1 MSKLLL
7 KILILLI
14 PISLIIGTTQV
25 YGQEKRLKKANELYE
40 NEEFYIAI
48 QAYQSLTRKIKD
60 RNERAE
66 IYFKIGECYFN
77 INDYRKART
86 NYRRAR
92 RNSEYEFMAYYK
104 TGLCMKLSGNY
115 DDAIA
120 QFEECLSLEPND
132 STVLL
137 AIESCELS
145 LQWIEERS
153 RFTADKVKDF
163 NSRENDFCPTVDEKD
178 GYPHIYFS
186 STNKKTAKGKKTS
199 GITGEKFADLFVSK
213 MDRQH
218 NWSEPEPLD
227 SLNTIFDEGAAL
239 ITNDG
244 RELYYT
250 SCVKEKGKDKGCQIL
265 KASRVDGIWMNPENL
280 GIVGDSISIGHP
292 ALSPDGEVLY
302 FSSRKTGGFGGAD
315 IWYTKK
321 GDDGNWERPRNM
333 GPTINTKGDE
343 LFPFVRADGT
353 IYFSSDRHPSMGG
366 LDIFKAY
373 KNDDNKWVV
382 VNMKPPFNSEGN
394 DFGLYYFANEE
405 KGFFTSDRR
414 TSKQEDIY
422 YFEKPPLNFAFEG
435 TVKDFDT
442 ENIIDS
448 AVVVLYGSDGTM
460 FYDTVFIQDEGSF
473 YFKLKSSTD
482 YVYAVYKS
490 GYFNGKGRLTTDTLD
505 FDYIFEEEV
514 FLETTNKTFE
524 IPNIEFEFA
533 KWDLTE
539 QSKINLNELI
549 QLLRDNPHLIIE
561 LSAHTDM
568 IGTEQDNIE
577 LSEKRIKS
585 VVDYLEQKGIPGGRL
600 VGKGYGESKP
610 KIITKKYEEY
620 PWLEKNSVL
629 NEDYILDLDKEKQE
643 IANQMNR
650 RIEFK
655 VLSNDYTPSLD

>member
-7 KILILLI
+7 KILLLLI
-14 PISLIIGTTQV
+14 PITLLIGTNDL
-25 YGQEKRLKKANELYE
+25 YSQEKRLKKADELYE
-40 NEEFYIAI
+40 NEEFYLAL
-48 QAYQSLTRKIKD
+48 QAYQSLARKIKNRND
-60 RNERAE
+60 RAV
-66 IYFKIGECYFN
+66 IYYKIGECYFN

-92 RNSEYEFMAYYK
+92 RNPEYEFLAYYK

-115 DDAIA
+115 DEAIA

-145 LQWIEERS
+145 LQWIEERY
-153 RFTADKVKDF
+153 RFTADKVKEF

-178 GYPHIYFS
+178 GFPHVYFS

-213 MDRQH
+213 MDRKGE
-218 NWSEPEPLD
+218 WSEPEPLD
-227 SLNTIFDEGAAL
+227 SLNTIYDEGAAL

-244 RELYYT
+244 RDFYYT
-250 SCVKEKGKDKGCQIL
+250 SCVKEKGKNRGCQIL
-265 KASRVDGIWMNPENL
+265 KASKVDGMWMNPENL

-292 ALSPDGEVLY
+292 ALSPDGETLY

-315 IWYTKK
+315 LWYTSK

-333 GPTINTKGDE
+333 GPIINTKGDE

-353 IYFSSDRHPSMGG
+353 LYFSSDRHPSMGG

-373 KNDDNKWVV
+373 KNEDKKWVV

-394 DFGLYYFANEE
+394 DFGIYYFSNEE
-405 KGFFTSDRR
+405 KGFFSSDRR
-414 TSKQEDIY
+414 SSKQEDIY
-422 YFEKPPLNFAFEG
+422 YFEKPALNFAFTG
-435 TVKDFDT
+435 TVKDLDT
-442 ENIIDS
+442 ERLIDS
-448 AVVVLYGSDGTM
+448 AVIVLYGSDGTM
-460 FYDTVFIQDEGSF
+460 FYDTSYIENEGYF
-473 YFKLKSSTD
+473 NFKLKSNTD
-482 YVYAVYKS
+482 YVYAVYS
-490 GYFNGKGRLTTDTLD
+490 EGYFNGKGRLTTDTLD
-505 FDYIFEEEV
+505 FDYIFEEEI

-539 QSKINLNELI
+539 QSKTNLNELI
-549 QLLRDNPHLIIE
+549 QLLRDNPYLIIE

-568 IGTEQDNIE
+568 IGTDEANII

-585 VVDYLEQKGIPGGRL
+585 VVDYLELKGIPRGRL

-620 PWLEKNSVL
+620 QWLETNTVL
-629 NEDYILDLDKEKQE
+629 DEDYILSLEKEKQE
-643 IANQMNR
+643 VANQMNR